1 MTDAEADKI
10 AAELLERMEAEM
22 RETVFG
28 GDVQE
33 QRMTALRV
41 RGMSF
46 ETVQLDDNGFVIEPV
61 RCTCGKGSVFL
72 FYSND
77 CPLHK
82 GWNVT

>member
-10 AAELLERMEAEM
+10 ATELLEKLEAEM
-22 RETVFG
+22 RKTVFG
-28 GDVQE
+28 GPVAE
-33 QRMTALRV
+33 QRMTALRAS
-41 RGMSF
+41 GTSF
-46 ETVQLDDNGFVIEPV
+46 ETVEIDKDGFVIEPV